1 MTTKEV
7 HRVKEVQIS
16 KNTSVKEEKL
26 SWQYL
31 DNSCL
36 CANNL
41 YNAAMFVQRNHYT
54 AKQKKAKGLSIT
66 ALEQGVEDNIVK
78 YGIKDSPSGHISYC
92 QMDKYMKLTK
102 NPDYL
107 SLPAQVNQQTLKQL
121 DEVFKSFFATSKD
134 YKAHPEKYSG
144 KPKLPGYLTKGGK
157 NTVTF
162 TNQVAK
168 IKLNKKTGMYY
179 LRLPKTKCIVNLGRE
194 PIKGVLKEVQVVH
207 KTSYMRIILVLSD
220 TIEIPD
226 SKPVPKRIASVD
238 PGVKNMLAVVNN
250 VGAPN
255 LLFSS
260 LEIIAMINGCSKR
273 AASQESKQTAF
284 KNIKH
289 AISSNKLTAIYR
301 KSNNFKKDIAHKF
314 AKMLIEYCKLYNI
327 DTIVFG
333 YTPDWKDNPDMGK
346 ENNRLFK
353 EMPHKKLVD
362 ILSYLCEWNGIN
374 LILQEESY
382 TSKAS
387 FSDRDPIPV
396 YVKGTDV
403 HYTFS
408 GKRTNRDTYRSA
420 DGTEINA
427 DFNGAAN
434 IMRKAIPD
442 AFDIEGAVEPDFFNF
457 VTINNPNTDINSLV
471 ISTGA
476 EQPVL
481 ESQGQ
486 EGEATHQL
494 GSETSRK
501 AHNQSMGSLESH
513 YFSGG

>member
-7 HRVKEVQIS
+7 YRVKEIQIS
-16 KNTSVKEEKL
+16 KSTSVKEEKQL
-26 SWQYL
+26 WQYL
-31 DNSCL
+31 DDLSL
-36 CANNL
+36 KANNL
-41 YNAAMFVQRNHYT
+41 YNATLFVERNHYT
-54 AKQKKAKGLSIT
+54 ASKKKAAGVPLT
-66 ALEQGVEDNIVK
+66 PLEQEVEDNIVK
-78 YGIKDSPSGHISYC
+78 YDIHSSASGFIS
-92 QMDKYMKLTK
+92 QFQLDRYMRKTR
-102 NPDYL
+102 NPDFFVM
-107 SLPAQVNQQTLKQL
+107 PAQVNQGPLGQVVEAYKA
-121 DEVFKSFFATSKD
+121 FFTTCKD

-162 TNQVAK
+162 TNQNVA

-179 LRLPKTKCIVNLGRE
+179 LRLPKTKCTIKLGKE

-220 TIEIPD
+220 TIDVSD
-226 SKPVPKRIASVD
+226 SKPVPKRIVSVD
-238 PGVKNMLAVVNN
+238 PGVKNILAVVNN

-260 LEIIAMINGCSKR
+260 LQIIAMINGCSKR
-273 AASQESKQTAF
+273 AASLTGKQTVF

-289 AISSNKLTAIYR
+289 AISSNRLNAIYR

-314 AKMLIEYCKLYNI
+314 AKMLIEYCIQYNI

-387 FSDRDPIPV
+387 FPDRDPIPV
-396 YVKGTDV
+396 YIKGADV

-408 GKRTNRDTYRSA
+408 GARTNRDTYRTS

-442 AFDIEGAVEPDFFNF
+442 AFDIEGAVEPDFFNI
-457 VTINNPNTDINSLV
+457 VTINNPNADINSLV
-471 ISTGA
+471 ISAGT
-476 EQPVL
+476 EQPGL
-481 ESQGQ
+481 ESRSQRSKVTYQ
-486 EGEATHQL
+486 SAP
-494 GSETSRK
+494 ETSREI
-501 AHNQSMGSLESH
+501 HNQGMGFNRVSLP
-513 YFSGG
+513 

>member
-1 MTTKEV
+1 MDTKEV
-7 HRVKEVQIS
+7 YRVKEIQIS
-16 KNTSVKEEKL
+16 KSTSVKEEKL

-41 YNAAMFVQRNHYT
+41 YNAALFVVRNHYT
-54 AKQKKAKGLSIT
+54 AKQKKAKGLPIT
-66 ALEQGVEDNIVK
+66 TLEQGVEDNIAK
-78 YGIKDSPSGHISYC
+78 HSIKDSPSGYISYC

-107 SLPAQVNQQTLKQL
+107 SLPAQVSQQTLKQL

-134 YKAHPEKYSG
+134 YKVHPEKYTG
-144 KPKLPGYLTKGGK
+144 KPKLPSYLTKGGR

-168 IKLNKKTGMYY
+168 IKLNKKTGMHY
-179 LRLPKTKCIVNLGRE
+179 LKLPKTKCTINLG
-194 PIKGVLKEVQVVH
+194 KGPVKGTLKEVQVVH

-220 TIEIPD
+220 VIEVPD

-238 PGVKNMLAVVNN
+238 PGIKNMLAVVNN

-255 LLFSS
+255 LLFDSAK
-260 LEIIAMINGCSKR
+260 IIAMINGCSKR
-273 AASQESKQTAF
+273 AAPLESKQTVF

-289 AISSNKLTAIYR
+289 AISSNRLTAIYR

-314 AKMLIEYCKLYNI
+314 AKMLIEYCILYNI

-333 YTPDWKDNPDMGK
+333 YTPGWKDNPDMSK
-346 ENNRLFK
+346 ESNRLFK

-362 ILSYLCEWNGIN
+362 ILSYLCERNGIN

-387 FSDRDPIPV
+387 FPDRDSIPV
-396 YVKGTDV
+396 YVKGADV

-408 GKRTNRDTYRSA
+408 GVRTNRDTYRSA

-434 IMRKAIPD
+434 IMRKAIPG
-442 AFDIEGAVEPDFFNF
+442 AFDIEGAIEPDFFNF
-457 VTINNPNTDINSLV
+457 VTINNPNADINSLV
-471 ISTGA
+471 ISTGT

-481 ESQGQ
+481 ESQVKKM
-486 EGEATHQL
+486 
-494 GSETSRK
+494 R
-501 AHNQSMGSLESH
+501 
-513 YFSGG
+513 

>member
-1 MTTKEV
+1 MTVKEV
-7 HRVKEVQIS
+7 YRVKEIQIS
-16 KNTSVKEEKL
+16 KSTSVKEEKQL
-26 SWQYL
+26 WQYL
-31 DNSCL
+31 DNLALES
-36 CANNL
+36 NNL
-41 YNAAMFVQRNHYT
+41 YNATLFVERNHYT
-54 AKQKKAKGLSIT
+54 ATHKRATGIPLT
-66 ALEQGVEDNIVK
+66 PLEQEVEDNIAK
-78 YGIKDSPSGHISYC
+78 YDIHSSASGFIS
-92 QMDKYMKLTK
+92 QFQLDRYMRKTK
-102 NPDYL
+102 NPDFFVM
-107 SLPAQVNQQTLKQL
+107 PGQVNQGPLGQVVEACKA
-121 DEVFKSFFATSKD
+121 FFATCKD

-144 KPKLPGYLTKGGK
+144 KPKLPSYLHKGGK
-157 NTVTF
+157 SIVTF

-179 LRLPKTKCIVNLGRE
+179 LKLPKTKCTINLGKE

-207 KTSYMRIILVLSD
+207 KTSYIRIILVLSN
-220 TIEIPD
+220 TIEVPD
-226 SKPVPKRIASVD
+226 SKSVPRRIASVD
-238 PGVKNMLAVVNN
+238 PGVKNILAVVNN

-255 LLFSS
+255 LLFDSAK
-260 LEIIAMINGCSKR
+260 IIAMINGCSKR
-273 AASQESKQTAF
+273 AASQESKQTVF

-289 AISSNKLTAIYR
+289 AISSNRLTAIYR

-314 AKMLIEYCKLYNI
+314 AKMLIKYCILYNI

-333 YTPDWKDNPDMGK
+333 YTPGWKDNPDMGK

-353 EMPHKKLVD
+353 QMPHKKLVD
-362 ILSYLCEWNGIN
+362 ILSYLCEENGIN

-387 FSDRDPIPV
+387 FPDRDPIPV
-396 YVKGTDV
+396 YVKGADV

-408 GKRTNRDTYRSA
+408 GVRTNRDTYRSA

-434 IMRKAIPD
+434 IMRKALPD
-442 AFDIEGAVEPDFFNF
+442 AFDIEGAVEPDFFNI

-471 ISTGA
+471 ISTGT

-486 EGEATHQL
+486 EGEVTHQL
-494 GSETSRK
+494 GFETSRET
-501 AHNQSMGSLESH
+501 HNQSMDSLESH